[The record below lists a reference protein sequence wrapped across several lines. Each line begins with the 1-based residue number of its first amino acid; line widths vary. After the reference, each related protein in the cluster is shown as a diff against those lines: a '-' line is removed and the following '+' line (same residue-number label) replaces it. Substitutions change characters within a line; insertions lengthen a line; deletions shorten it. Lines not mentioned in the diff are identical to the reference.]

1 MGRKWRWVAFGAVI
15 TAAVM
20 DLLDSTIAQVAAPT
34 IRRELGGSYA
44 VIEWVTAA
52 YALAMTVG
60 LLTGGRLGDIFGRR
74 RMLLTGMAGFVV
86 ASAACAAAGTAGELI
101 AARAAQGLLGAIMLP
116 QVFGL
121 IRDMFAAHEMGKAF
135 GVYGPVMGLSAMLG
149 PIVSG
154 GLISA
159 NLFGTGWRMIFAVN
173 VPVGLAALALGAWT
187 LPSGGTRKGRLD
199 LPGAVLAG
207 GAMFLLVFP
216 LAQGHSLGWPTW
228 LFGMLA
234 AAVLVLATFGW
245 YQIRRQRA
253 GRDPLVEPSLFRHG
267 PYRAGIVFSIVFTGS
282 LGGIVMIFNVFL
294 QNGLGFSPWHSAIT
308 TAPWAAGAFIGSAA
322 GGIAMSKLGRRVLH
336 AGLVVEAA
344 GLLAIYAVLRAAGGG
359 VSTVDL
365 LAPMVIGG
373 IGMGMV
379 FVPLR
384 RPAQSGPARQIMS
397 EITVTGWDV
406 LDEARAMLRTAVAG
420 VPADGWQQTTPCAE
434 WNVTQVLQ
442 HAALDQEV
450 WAALVGGTGTS
461 GENPFAP
468 SGRLGTEPLAYT
480 EAALDA
486 SVRAWAAIAE
496 DAGQV
501 PTPLP
506 QGPMAPAAA
515 AGAAALDAAIH
526 AWDIAMATGQ
536 GSPLNPELARA
547 LTPVA
552 QSIVEPLRQ
561 YGAYAQALEP
571 SAGADDA
578 AVLLSYLG
586 RRPDWTA

>member
-1 MGRKWRWVAFGAVI
+1 MSSAPQATAEPVTAIGESAGSPGRWRWVAFGAVV

-20 DLLDSTIAQVAAPT
+20 DLLDSTITQVAAPT

-52 YALAMTVG
+52 YALAMAVG

-86 ASAACAAAGTAGELI
+86 ASAACAAAATAGELI

-121 IRDMFAAHEMGKAF
+121 IRDLFAAHEMGKAF

-149 PIVSG
+149 PIASG

-173 VPVGLAALALGAWT
+173 VPVGLAALALGART
-187 LPSGGTRKGRLD
+187 LPAGSGAAGSGAAGSGAASSGAASSGAASSGAASSGAASSGVGSGGARRGRLD

-207 GAMFLLVFP
+207 AAMFLLVFP
-216 LAQGHSLGWPTW
+216 LAQGHSLDWPAW
-228 LFGMLA
+228 LYAMLA
-234 AAVLVLATFGW
+234 SSVLVLAAFGW
-245 YQIRRQRA
+245 YQIRRRRA

-336 AGLVVEAA
+336 AGLLVEAA
-344 GLLAIYAVLRAAGGG
+344 GLLAIYTVLRAAGGG

-379 FVPLR
+379 FVPLFD
-384 RPAQSGPARQIMS
+384 IVM
-397 EITVTGWDV
+397 
-406 LDEARAMLRTAVAG
+406 AG
-420 VPADGWQQTTPCAE
+420 VRPHEMGSASG
-434 WNVTQVLQ
+434 VLQ
-442 HAALDQEV
+442 TVNSLGMSLGIAGIGAIFFALAGGHGAHVPVYLRAAE
-450 WAALVGGTGTS
+450 WAALAT
-461 GENPFAP
+461 
-468 SGRLGTEPLAYT
+468 
-480 EAALDA
+480 
-486 SVRAWAAIAE
+486 
-496 DAGQV
+496 AGH
-501 PTPLP
+501 
-506 QGPMAPAAA
+506 
-515 AGAAALDAAIH
+515 I
-526 AWDIAMATGQ
+526 
-536 GSPLNPELARA
+536 
-547 LTPVA
+547 
-552 QSIVEPLRQ
+552 
-561 YGAYAQALEP
+561 
-571 SAGADDA
+571 
-578 AVLLSYLG
+578 
-586 RRPDWTA
+586 